1 MTWSHLVYHCL
12 NEFAFDKAIVSFE
25 KAITL
30 APNFAPAYAGLA
42 ESYLDL
48 SFFGDLSASEA
59 FPKATAAALQALK
72 LDETLVG
79 AYISLGYAFALGWE
93 WETSESNFERAIVNN
108 PSNAKAH
115 YFYAQY
121 CLIVGRFE
129 EAIQE
134 MRRALQLDPLS
145 PLYNTQL
152 GGVFL
157 NAGRLDEAIAQL
169 RLTLE
174 LFPDE
179 ALAHDYLGLAYL
191 RKGMFAPG
199 ITEIQKRNSLMWW
212 VDPDLSLELA
222 YAFAVSGEHEEAR
235 RILNNVLKGS
245 GQRTVSMSG
254 IASVYTALG
263 DKEAAI
269 AWLQKAVNQ
278 HEGETLLIKTR
289 PAWDSL
295 RSDSRFQALLK
306 KMDLD

>member
-1 MTWSHLVYHCL
+1 
-12 NEFAFDKAIVSFE
+12 
-25 KAITL
+25 
-30 APNFAPAYAGLA
+30 
-42 ESYLDL
+42 
-48 SFFGDLSASEA
+48 
-59 FPKATAAALQALK
+59 
-72 LDETLVG
+72 
-79 AYISLGYAFALGWE
+79 E

-169 RLTLE
+169 RLTLN

-179 ALAHDYLGLAYL
+179 ALAHEYLGLAYL
-191 RKGMFAPG
+191 QKGMFAPG

-222 YAFAVSGEHEEAR
+222 YAFAVSGKHEEAR

-269 AWLQKAVNQ
+269 AWLQKAVKQ
-278 HEGETLLIKTR
+278 HEGETLWIKTD
-289 PAWDSL
+289 PTWDSL